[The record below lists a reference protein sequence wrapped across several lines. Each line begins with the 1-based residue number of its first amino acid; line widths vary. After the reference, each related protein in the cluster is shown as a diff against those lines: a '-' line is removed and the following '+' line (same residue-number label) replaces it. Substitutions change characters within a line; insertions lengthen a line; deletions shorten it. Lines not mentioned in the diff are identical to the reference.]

1 MLCKVEDSGELTKI
15 QLARYPECGL
25 FAQEIVGDGIQ
36 VRYLTPKVPL
46 VPAHPDQDT
55 VLEVPLEPDLG
66 QLEKADIN
74 LHQSLVIAY
83 RMGSR
88 YDAWFSA
95 CFGFPT
101 ALIYIG
107 DARRPILGT
116 LAPKSSKEAQPSS
129 NSWFSSI
136 TNYVTGSS
144 TNQQDEDEEEDWITF
159 SDCAPYLIT
168 TQASLNNVRARLST
182 SDVEMYKFRPNIVL
196 DGDTHWDEDF
206 WAELSINDAHTLT
219 LTKMCNRCASL
230 NVDYDT
236 GRMADGERGTV
247 LKKLMADRRVDAG
260 SKYTPVFGRY
270 GFLTSRRDGNGD
282 GDNVAVSVG
291 DRVEV
296 ARRNAERP
304 VWDWSLTDPRV
315 ARYYH
320 RS

>member
-25 FAQEIVGDGIQ
+25 FAQEIVGDTIQ
-36 VRYLTPKVPL
+36 VRYLTPEERVVPSR
-46 VPAHPDQDT
+46 PEQDT

-74 LHQSLVIAY
+74 LHQSLVVAY
-83 RMGSR
+83 RMGTQ

-101 ALIYIG
+101 VLVYIG
-107 DARRPILGT
+107 DAKRPILGT
-116 LAPKSSKEAQPSS
+116 LAPKASKASETSS
-129 NSWFSSI
+129 NGWFSSI
-136 TNYVTGSS
+136 TNYVTGSN
-144 TNQQDEDEEEDWITF
+144 TNQQEEEEEDWITF
-159 SDCAPYLIT
+159 TDCAPYLIT
-168 TQASLNNVRARLST
+168 TQASLNNVRARLTS

-247 LKKLMADRRVDAG
+247 LKKLMSDRRVDAG

-270 GFLTSRRDGNGD
+270 GFLTGRRE

-291 DRVEV
+291 DDVKV

-304 VWDWSLTDPRV
+304 VWDWPLKDPRA

-320 RS
+320 GS